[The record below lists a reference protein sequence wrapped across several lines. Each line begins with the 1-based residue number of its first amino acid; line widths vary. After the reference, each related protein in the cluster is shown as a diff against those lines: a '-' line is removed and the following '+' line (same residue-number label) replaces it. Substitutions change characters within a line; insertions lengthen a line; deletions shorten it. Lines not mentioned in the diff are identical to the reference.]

1 MSKYVD
7 RVLAE
12 LKEKNAHEAEFL
24 QTAEEV
30 LSTLG
35 PVVDAHPEYEKVAL
49 LERMVEP
56 ERTIEFRVP
65 WVDDNGAVHV
75 NRGYWTV
82 QRRLTFR
89 SFCKPV
95 YHEILRL
102 RADFQK
108 QLNNPADGRC

>member
-35 PVVDAHPEYEKVAL
+35 PVVDAHPEYEKVL
-49 LERMVEP
+49 FLREWLSRRELSSSVY
-56 ERTIEFRVP
+56 
-65 WVDDNGAVHV
+65 
-75 NRGYWTV
+75 RG
-82 QRRLTFR
+82 
-89 SFCKPV
+89 
-95 YHEILRL
+95 
-102 RADFQK
+102 
-108 QLNNPADGRC
+108 

>member
-56 ERTIEFRVP
+56 AGARSASSPPCGSSIWFR
-65 WVDDNGAVHV
+65 
-75 NRGYWTV
+75 
-82 QRRLTFR
+82 
-89 SFCKPV
+89 
-95 YHEILRL
+95 
-102 RADFQK
+102 
-108 QLNNPADGRC
+108 